1 MKERLIDAWRRYGAW
16 GFLQNLWRKG
26 WSVLGLRI
34 ERMHLWA
41 HDLTESSQEPISPYR
56 ELSYADFEAH
66 RDEDLTWFTPTKMA
80 KLARYYRVPGSRVYG
95 CFVEGRLAAY
105 GWISEQYLGCSKRRL
120 EEGDGYLWDDY
131 THPDFRGRGWHLQL
145 IKIRE
150 AELLRVG
157 KRRALSVVANFNRAS
172 RRGYQRAG
180 CTLYERYSFGRRWGK
195 PFLMIR
201 YGGSLKN
208 N

>member
-1 MKERLIDAWRRYGAW
+1 MKNRLIDARHRYGVW

-26 WSVLGLRI
+26 WSMLGLRV
-34 ERMHLWA
+34 ERMHLWV
-41 HDLTESSQEPISPYR
+41 HDLTESSEELLPPFR

-66 RDEDLTWFTPTKMA
+66 RDEDLIWFSPAKMA
-80 KLARYYRVPGSRVYG
+80 KLARYYRVPGSRAFG

-105 GWISEQYLGCSKRRL
+105 GWISEQYMGCSKIGL

-131 THPDFRGRGWHLQL
+131 THPDFRGQGWHLHL

-150 AELLRVG
+150 AELLRAG

-180 CTLYERYSFGRRWGK
+180 YTLYERYRFGRRWGK
-195 PFLMIR
+195 PFLTMR
-201 YGGSLKN
+201 YGKSMKN
-208 N
+208 G